1 MVGLYSMDGLVE
13 VLCTKDDLV
22 GDLLEED
29 HLVHREGDLCS
40 LGGLVEVLLTSLL
53 STVRVWRNHRL
64 KVADRFA

>member
-1 MVGLYSMDGLVE
+1 MVGLYSMGGLVE
-13 VLCTKDDLV
+13 VLCTKGDLV

-29 HLVHREGDLCS
+29 RLVHLEGDLCS